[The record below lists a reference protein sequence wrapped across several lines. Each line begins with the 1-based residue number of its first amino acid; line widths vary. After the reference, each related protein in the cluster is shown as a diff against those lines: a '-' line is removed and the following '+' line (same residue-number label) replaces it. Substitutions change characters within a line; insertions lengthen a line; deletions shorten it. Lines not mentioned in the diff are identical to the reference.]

1 MRHDVARERNKGG
14 GMIMETILFITRQRT
29 AKLFTVGVIGLAVL
43 LGSSGVTLAGPKDR
57 LVSVRQC
64 LCACK
69 RGDGEIRVFEWGWK
83 AGQQCNAIGKNC
95 TSDPGNASSS
105 GQFIECSEC
114 LAKNLTTGKYSQCQK
129 FANANISTAPGGGV
143 IKPPA
148 ERGDPVPSTDPFSK
162 SGMNA
167 PIMKRGVEGEQP
179 DTGMS
184 NPSSP
189 PSENK

>member
-1 MRHDVARERNKGG
+1 MQ
-14 GMIMETILFITRQRT
+14 TIPSTTRQRT
-29 AKLFTVGVIGLAVL
+29 VKLFTVGGIGLAVL
-43 LGSSGVTLAGPKDR
+43 LGSSGVSLAEKKDR

-64 LCACK
+64 MCT
-69 RGDGEIRVFEWGWK
+69 
-83 AGQQCNAIGKNC
+83 C
-95 TSDPGNASSS
+95 TSKSDATKFVVVDWPTQGSTCNQVGTKCSHYS
-105 GQFIECSEC
+105 GVDGKYTECSMC
-114 LAKNLTTGKYSQCQK
+114 LAKNLTTGKYSRCQK

-167 PIMKRGVEGEQP
+167 PVMKRGVEGEQH
-179 DTGMS
+179 DAGMS

-189 PSENK
+189 PFESK